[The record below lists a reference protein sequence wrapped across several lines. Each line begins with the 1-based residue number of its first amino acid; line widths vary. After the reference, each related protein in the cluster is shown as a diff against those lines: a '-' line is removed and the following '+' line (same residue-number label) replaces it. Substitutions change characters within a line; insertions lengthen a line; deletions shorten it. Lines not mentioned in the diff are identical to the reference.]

1 MRIYLDCC
9 SIQRPF
15 DDQTQPRIKV
25 EAEAVLAILGSVQA
39 GELSLLDSEALQYEI
54 GRIPD
59 DGRRG
64 EVTAILAVANEYI
77 EITEEVEAFS
87 KVLEV
92 RGLRAIDAIHLAIA
106 SVAGADY
113 FSTCDDKLLRASKS
127 ISDVKCRVI
136 SVLDLVAEV
145 LR

>member
-9 SIQRPF
+9 CIQRPF
-15 DDQTQPRIKV
+15 DDQTQPRIRV

-39 GELSLLDSEALQYEI
+39 GDISLLDSEALQYEV

-64 EVTAILAVANEYI
+64 EVTAILALANEDVR
-77 EITEEVEAFS
+77 ITEEVEALA
-87 KVLEV
+87 KALES
-92 RGLRAIDAIHLAIA
+92 RGLRAIDAVHLAIA
-106 SVAGADY
+106 SVADADY
-113 FSTCDDKLLRASKS
+113 FSTCDDKLLRASRS
-127 ISDVKCRVI
+127 MRDIRCRVI
-136 SVLDLVAEV
+136 SILDLVAEV

>member
-9 SIQRPF
+9 CIQRPF
-15 DDQTQPRIKV
+15 DDQTQPRIRV

-39 GELSLLDSEALQYEI
+39 GDISLLDSEALQYEV

-64 EVTAILAVANEYI
+64 EVTAILALANEDVR
-77 EITEEVEAFS
+77 ITKEVEALA
-87 KVLEV
+87 KALES
-92 RGLRAIDAIHLAIA
+92 RGLRAIDAVHLAIA
-106 SVAGADY
+106 SVADADY
-113 FSTCDDKLLRASKS
+113 FSTCDDKLLRASQS
-127 ISDVKCRVI
+127 MPDIRCRVI
-136 SVLDLVAEV
+136 SILGLVAEI